1 MWKQVKTLEASS
13 INETQTKKEEIDRK
27 ITELRNQMQKYHTAA
42 LRMKSKLIEQGTIPA
57 NSTPI
62 GSPTP
67 VSNTD
72 PTPIANTTN
81 TSNVTP
87 PTEKAEENSKPNV
100 KPPST
105 TTTTTSKSKPKPLST
120 TATNSTTKTSTP
132 SKGSGS
138 SKSNNR
144 SSSQNTPGT
153 STSASATKTASVST
167 EKMLHLLRQH
177 RPQLWHQLLLLL
189 LLQQPLLLPLLPHLY
204 QLRRLLPQKH
214 S

>member
-120 TATNSTTKTSTP
+120 TATNSTTKHLHHP
-132 SKGSGS
+132 KVQVHL
-138 SKSNNR
+138 
-144 SSSQNTPGT
+144 SQTIVQVVRIHQVHQLQPQQQ
-153 STSASATKTASVST
+153 KTASVST